1 MGAGLWMH
9 CCLKQLVASVAVQH
23 VQRIGSTW
31 LFRIVST
38 YKYDRNTSQVC
49 QSAPWKFNMDPQTK
63 RLIWW
68 ENDFLISISLSLFFY
83 VNIYIYTNINTYTYT
98 LIIIHLHVFIW
109 GCWWSTF
116 CGGEHIIRFPS
127 VHSLE
132 ISRAPLAQVR
142 EGDHTI
148 VAKNG
153 FHLTQATLGF
163 ASENCQTWFVISHY
177 IRVHNHCC

>member
-1 MGAGLWMH
+1 MVVSHCFNLQVWPQHFTSLSVCTLEIQHGPPNKTTHLMGKWFSH
-9 CCLKQLVASVAVQH
+9 
-23 VQRIGSTW
+23 IY
-31 LFRIVST
+31 F
-38 YKYDRNTSQVC
+38 
-49 QSAPWKFNMDPQTK
+49 
-63 RLIWW
+63 
-68 ENDFLISISLSLFFY
+68 SLSLFLCK
-83 VNIYIYTNINTYTYT
+83 YIYTNIITYTYT

-153 FHLTQATLGF
+153 FQLTQATLGF